1 MVKGGDGACLW
12 ARRFRRAAGDAAVL
26 VVRIWVSLPPGGA
39 ASAECSAGHVGL
51 PYLSPRGMRNHPQG
65 IINDNHSSQSLIAIL
80 NLQCTGTI
88 DNMLLIPIFLN
99 ASY

>member
-51 PYLSPRGMRNHPQG
+51 PYLSPRGMRNHPQVWRTTADSRSKPNYQ
-65 IINDNHSSQSLIAIL
+65 IN
-80 NLQCTGTI
+80 
-88 DNMLLIPIFLN
+88 FLKFQ
-99 ASY
+99 